1 MPERLSEQER
11 RAWRNFILLSEA
23 VRREVGRDLW
33 ENAQLSETEF
43 TVLAQLAAAP
53 GGLMR
58 STECAQAL
66 DWDTGRMSH
75 QLRRLEERGLLE
87 RGRGVAGDK
96 RAAVVSLTHEG
107 LSAYRRALGPH
118 MRSAKRWF
126 LDGLEPDQLDGLDA
140 ILKTLLLH
148 LERTRPSEGETS

>member
-1 MPERLSEQER
+1 
-11 RAWRNFILLSEA
+11 
-23 VRREVGRDLW
+23 
-33 ENAQLSETEF
+33 
-43 TVLAQLAAAP
+43 
-53 GGLMR
+53 MR

-75 QLRRLEERGLLE
+75 QLRRLEERGLLK

-148 LERTRPSEGETS
+148 LERTRPSEGETP